1 MPTKS
6 GREVPPHIRDNLPV
20 ELSELPAEWMYT
32 AIVLGFSRSESEPVR
47 QAAEAHD
54 SLVQF
59 FTDLYGGAWPPEAV
73 DAARETWVVFECA
86 HQRMGEAMWW
96 VRTMLVT
103 TDSSSDEEQAKKQA
117 KMRAKKQ
124 AKKQT
129 KKQDEEAGRRSGRRS
144 SSDEEALAS
153 SQGQAWDGRMEVDE
167 SGEEA
172 GGDDTQ
178 DDPVL

>member
-1 MPTKS
+1 
-6 GREVPPHIRDNLPV
+6 
-20 ELSELPAEWMYT
+20 MYA
-32 AIVLGFSRSESEPVR
+32 AIVLGFSRSEPVR

-117 KMRAKKQ
+117 KMR
-124 AKKQT
+124 T
-129 KKQDEEAGRRSGRRS
+129 GS
-144 SSDEEALAS
+144 ALAS
-153 SQGQAWDGRMEVDE
+153 SQGQPK
-167 SGEEA
+167 
-172 GGDDTQ
+172 TK
-178 DDPVL
+178 

>member
-1 MPTKS
+1 
-6 GREVPPHIRDNLPV
+6 
-20 ELSELPAEWMYT
+20 MYT

-117 KMRAKKQ
+117 KMR
-124 AKKQT
+124 T
-129 KKQDEEAGRRSGRRS
+129 GS
-144 SSDEEALAS
+144 ALAS
-153 SQGQAWDGRMEVDE
+153 SQGQPK
-167 SGEEA
+167 
-172 GGDDTQ
+172 TK
-178 DDPVL
+178 